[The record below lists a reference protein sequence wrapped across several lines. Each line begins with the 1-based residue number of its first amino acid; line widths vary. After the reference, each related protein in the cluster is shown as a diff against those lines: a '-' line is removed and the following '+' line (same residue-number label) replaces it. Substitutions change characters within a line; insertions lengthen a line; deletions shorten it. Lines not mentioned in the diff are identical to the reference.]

1 MRKKRMWILM
11 GGGVILILCL
21 AGFWLVRNGIGQ
33 AQAQIAGT
41 GEVVTA
47 FVGDLAAG
55 TTATGQVNAGQSAR
69 LTLPSSGTVAEVLVQ
84 VGDEVQAGD
93 TLLRLE
99 TAELER
105 AVTNAEQALIIQE
118 ANLAALQEPAT
129 AVAIAAAEAAV
140 ASAQAQLDSLLAG
153 PTEAEIASAAA
164 SVAAAQADVTAASTR
179 LNNARNGAGAA
190 EIQAAQI
197 ALDQAQVAA
206 TQATEQHTTI
216 LATIQDGNAPAGLL
230 DDAELAAR
238 VNVLQA
244 NAQLAA
250 AQETLN
256 RLRTGNPNDVAT
268 AQASLS
274 TAVAQRNLAQA
285 QYDLL
290 LAPASASQIASAE
303 ASLAQAQANLDKLRR
318 GPTAAQRTAAEVQ
331 VENTRISLE
340 RARLNLENATLAA
353 PFAGV
358 ITAVHV
364 QPGELASGILVEMGD
379 NRNLEVVL
387 NVNEVDLR
395 QIAVGQ
401 ETLVTLETWPD
412 NPMPGRVTAVAPTAA
427 STVGSSLVNFPVTI
441 SLDETDLPIRVGM
454 TANAALELARRE
466 DVLLVPNGAIQVDR
480 SNGAYSVILVQTNA
494 QGQPV
499 YTTVPVT
506 IGLRDGRYT
515 EIMSGI
521 QGGDQLLIPD
531 PTAVNPFGPGGGN
544 GSGGGPFGG

>member
-1 MRKKRMWILM
+1 MRKKRTWIVIA
-11 GGGVILILCL
+11 VILALSL
-21 AGFWLVRNGIGQ
+21 AGFWLVRNGLPQ
-33 AQAQIAGT
+33 AQLTGT

-55 TTATGQVNAGQSAR
+55 TTATGQVSAGQSAR
-69 LTLPSSGTVAEVLVQ
+69 LTLPTSGTVAEVR
-84 VGDEVQAGD
+84 VQAGD
-93 TLLRLE
+93 AVQAGDILLRLE

-105 AVTNAEQALIIQE
+105 AVANAEQSLIIQE
-118 ANLAALQEPAT
+118 ANLATLRTPPA
-129 AVAIAAAEAAV
+129 AAQVMAAEAAV
-140 ASAQAQLDSLLAG
+140 TNAQAQLDSLLAG
-153 PTEAEIASAAA
+153 PTEAEMSSAAA

-216 LATIQDGNAPAGLL
+216 LATIQDGNAPAGML

-256 RLRTGNPNDVAT
+256 RLRTGNPNDVGT
-268 AQASLS
+268 AQASLA

-290 LAPASASQIASAE
+290 LAPASAAQIASAE
-303 ASLAQAQANLDKLRR
+303 ASLAQVQANLDKLRR
-318 GPTAAQRTAAEVQ
+318 GPTAAQLAAAEVQ
-331 VENTRISLE
+331 VENARISLE
-340 RARLNLENATLAA
+340 RARLNLENGTLTA
-353 PFAGV
+353 PFDGV
-358 ITAVHV
+358 VTAVQV
-364 QPGELASGILVEMGD
+364 QPGELASGILVEMMASDG
-379 NRNLEVVL
+379 LEVVL
-387 NVNEVDLR
+387 NVNEVDLS
-395 QIAVGQ
+395 QITPGQ
-401 ETLVTLETWPD
+401 ETTVTLESWPD
-412 NPMPGRVTAVAPTAA
+412 DAIPGRVRAIAPTAA
-427 STVGSSLVNFPVTI
+427 STVGSSLVTFPVYVT
-441 SLDETDLPIRVGM
+441 LEATDRPIRVGM

-466 DVLLVPNGAIQVDR
+466 EALLVPNGAIQVDR
-480 SNGAYSVILVQTNA
+480 SNGTYSVILVQTNA
-494 QGQPV
+494 QGQPA
-499 YTTVPVT
+499 YETIPVT

-515 EIMSGI
+515 EITSGI
-521 QGGDQLLIPD
+521 QAGDQLLIPD
-531 PTAVNPFGPGGGN
+531 PTATNPFAPGGGN

>member
-1 MRKKRMWILM
+1 MRKKRTWIII
-11 GGGVILILCL
+11 GVVLALGL
-21 AGFWLVRNGIGQ
+21 AGFWLVRNGLTQ
-33 AQAQIAGT
+33 AQAQAAGT

-55 TTATGQVNAGQSAR
+55 TTATGQVSAGQSAR
-69 LTLPSSGTVAEVLVQ
+69 LTLPTNDTVAEVRVQ
-84 VGDEVQAGD
+84 TGDAVQTGD
-93 TLLRLE
+93 ILLRLE

-105 AVTNAEQALIIQE
+105 AIANAEQSLIIQE
-118 ANLAALQEPAT
+118 ANLATLQTP
-129 AVAIAAAEAAV
+129 AAAAQLMAAAAAV
-140 ASAQAQLDSLLAG
+140 ANAQAQLDSLLAG

-197 ALDQAQVAA
+197 ARDQAQVAA

-216 LATIQDGNAPAGLL
+216 LATIQDGNAPAGML

-238 VNVLQA
+238 VNVLQT

-268 AQASLS
+268 AQASLA

-290 LAPASASQIASAE
+290 LAPASAAQIAAAE
-303 ASLAQAQANLDKLRR
+303 ASLAQAQANLDKLQR
-318 GPTAAQRTAAEVQ
+318 GPTAAQLTAAEVQ
-331 VENTRISLE
+331 VENARIGLE
-340 RARLNLENATLAA
+340 RARLNLENGTLTA

-358 ITAVHV
+358 VTAVHM
-364 QPGELASGILVEMGD
+364 QPGELASGILVEMIASD
-379 NRNLEVVL
+379 DLEVVL
-387 NVNEVDLR
+387 NVNEVDLS
-395 QIAVGQ
+395 QITPGQ
-401 ETLVTLETWPD
+401 ETTVTLESWPD
-412 NPMPGRVTAVAPTAA
+412 TPIPGRVRAIAPTAA
-427 STVGSSLVNFPVTI
+427 STVGSSLMTFPVYVTLEA
-441 SLDETDLPIRVGM
+441 SDLPIRVGM

-466 DVLLVPNGAIQVDR
+466 NALLVPNGAIQVDR
-480 SNGAYSVILVQTNA
+480 SNGTYSVIRVQTNA

-499 YTTVPVT
+499 YETIPVT

-515 EIMSGI
+515 EITNGI
-521 QGGDQLLIPD
+521 QAGDQLLIPD
-531 PTAVNPFGPGGGN
+531 PTATNPFTPGSGGGS
-544 GSGGGPFGG
+544 GGGGPFGG